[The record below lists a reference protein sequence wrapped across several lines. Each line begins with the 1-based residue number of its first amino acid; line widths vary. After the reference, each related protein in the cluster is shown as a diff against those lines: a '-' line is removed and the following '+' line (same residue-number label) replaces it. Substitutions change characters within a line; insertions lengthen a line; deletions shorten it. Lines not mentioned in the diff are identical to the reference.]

1 MCRITISSSSS
12 SPLTSP
18 PHFTPLILSYPL
30 NPHPPLPT
38 PYKIQSQSEKEI
50 ATLKAEIKSY
60 ELKES
65 FGNNDKVVVDNLK
78 KELEQVKSDLVNA
91 KSLQPKAAGATIA
104 AAVPVAAVIPAIT
117 AKIAP
122 TKVSPPDESIMNA
135 LVERERKLVE
145 AIRSLVVR
153 EGMMAEGV
161 ANMMMSAS
169 APGMLSGLSN
179 DKGKKAVA
187 AAAVSKTKEVVV
199 KDLSKEMEVLK
210 KEVAALKKEN
220 DSLQKAKA
228 AVAAI
233 KSTATATTSAS
244 SNSKSGDADKY
255 VKLLSSEV
263 DDLKQKL
270 LSSDERLMDL
280 QQESQV
286 SHSHSQSIEES
297 LEGY

>member
-1 MCRITISSSSS
+1 
-12 SPLTSP
+12 
-18 PHFTPLILSYPL
+18 
-30 NPHPPLPT
+30 
-38 PYKIQSQSEKEI
+38 
-50 ATLKAEIKSY
+50 
-60 ELKES
+60 
-65 FGNNDKVVVDNLK
+65 
-78 KELEQVKSDLVNA
+78 
-91 KSLQPKAAGATIA
+91 
-104 AAVPVAAVIPAIT
+104 
-117 AKIAP
+117 
-122 TKVSPPDESIMNA
+122 MNA

-233 KSTATATTSAS
+233 KSTATATATTSAS